1 MMLRSES
8 TRGSISETASSMAM
22 INNGSS
28 RAKPQRVAWRCLG
41 PSEAGATLT
50 PEMLASDKRRS
61 PLRKLVE
68 GYGPHDDNAEE
79 DRLNAGVD
87 PQQIHGIRQREQ
99 EKRAERHQLDPADAA
114 FDADAG
120 DHGSRDA
127 LEREL
132 GVDDGLVWSELC
144 GVGH

>member
-1 MMLRSES
+1 MMLRSDR
-8 TRGSISETASSMAM
+8 TRGSISETASSMAT

-28 RAKPQRVAWRCLG
+28 KAKPQRVAWRCLS

-68 GYGPHDDNAEE
+68 GHGPHDDDAEE
-79 DRLNAGVD
+79 DRLNARVN
-87 PQQIHGIRQREQ
+87 PQQVHGIRQREQ
-99 EKRAERHQLDPADAA
+99 KKRAERHHLDAADAA
-114 FDADAG
+114 LDADAG
-120 DHGSRDA
+120 DHRGRDT

-132 GVDDGLVWSELC
+132 GIDDGLA
-144 GVGH
+144 